1 MYFLLTIGC
10 YMYQVQN
17 GRPPGNKDVEYD
29 EMGNVIAVMRLD
41 AEKLPNH
48 RYVCCSN

>member
-1 MYFLLTIGC
+1 
-10 YMYQVQN
+10 MYQVQN